1 MAKVIISD
9 AMVAGFNAADAAL
22 TAKGTIALIADYIAL
37 LDDGDKEGLATLR
50 GEIITGVIARDMF
63 AGVTL
68 TAANVTK
75 AQAIILKAGKERTD
89 TESRAEQNGRK
100 IWSRAMK
107 AAGRT
112 SSHGNAGNANAG
124 KAATGKAATPATPAK
139 PAKLPAISND
149 KMTRGAYLALVSD
162 TLTALVSQ
170 GKAIEDV
177 EAAAIKE
184 LETTLAKMQARAK
197 IEK

>member
-1 MAKVIISD
+1 MAKVIISE

-22 TAKGTIALIADYIAL
+22 AAKGTIALIADFIAL
-37 LDDGDKEGLATLR
+37 LDESDKEGLATLR

-112 SSHGNAGNANAG
+112 SSHGNAEIG
-124 KAATGKAATPATPAK
+124 
-139 PAKLPAISND
+139 
-149 KMTRGAYLALVSD
+149 
-162 TLTALVSQ
+162 
-170 GKAIEDV
+170 
-177 EAAAIKE
+177 
-184 LETTLAKMQARAK
+184 RAHV
-197 IEK
+197 